1 MLIMAILS
9 TPMLG
14 FRIIMADIST
24 EIDVWRNALI
34 GWMLLRGAV
43 LLVFGGNRL
52 PLSTEYPRYN
62 PYHYMHVLI
71 TENKQGFYI
80 AGN

>member
-9 TPMLG
+9 TPLLG

-52 PLSTEYPRYN
+52 PLSTEYPLYN
-62 PYHYMHVLI
+62 PTTIYVLI
-71 TENKQGFYI
+71 TKNKQGLYI
-80 AGN
+80 ARN